1 MLLLL
6 LLYIISTTWATAP
19 PLASSA
25 VHRASSTR
33 SDFAVPSNVAK
44 LDSSAVADGKK
55 QPESSNV
62 EQASSVEVATEQ
74 TRADFFTMCK
84 DLTAL
89 QGPLAA
95 TRDYLIVA
103 VTGCQGSGKSTLLNE
118 LFGTTF
124 PVQEGGPGRTTV
136 GAWVDLSVGELVNNS
151 IDQCQR
157 QIRYASC

>member
-6 LLYIISTTWATAP
+6 LLCIIVSTSTAAASV
-19 PLASSA
+19 ASSA
-25 VHRASSTR
+25 VHPVSSTR
-33 SDFAVPSNVAK
+33 SDSALPSNVAK

-55 QPESSNV
+55 QPESGNS
-62 EQASSVEVATEQ
+62 EQAGSSVEAATTEQ
-74 TRADFFTMCK
+74 TDPDFFTMCK

-89 QGPLAA
+89 QGSLAA

-124 PVQEGGPGRTTV
+124 PVQVGGPGRTTV
-136 GAWVDLSVGELVNNS
+136 GAWVDLSVGKLAEQLTLSSANMNA
-151 IDQCQR
+151 I
-157 QIRYASC
+157 